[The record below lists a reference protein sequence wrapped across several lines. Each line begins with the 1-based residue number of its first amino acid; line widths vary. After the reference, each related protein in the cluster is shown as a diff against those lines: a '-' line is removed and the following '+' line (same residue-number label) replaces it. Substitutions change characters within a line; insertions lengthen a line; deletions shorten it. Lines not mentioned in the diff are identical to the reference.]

1 VRTELQVA
9 VAGLRRA
16 AGPERRAR
24 PVWLDP
30 LPAALP
36 LDAILDPGAAPVRP
50 GGPGWLA
57 IPLGLADRPREQAQV
72 PFAVDLNGSGG
83 HLALVG
89 APRSGKSTLLASLVA
104 GLALTH
110 DPGDVQVY
118 AIDLGGGRL
127 HALAGLPHV
136 GAVCGRAD
144 RERVHRLVRELR
156 AIAAERAE
164 AFRRHGLDGMTAHH
178 RARRD
183 GTLATG
189 GHGEVLVLIDNWA
202 LFAGEFADLASDVLD
217 LAAAGLHYGIHL
229 VVAANRWSDLR
240 MALRDNLGGRLEL
253 RLNDPVE
260 SEIGRHAAAALP
272 ADAPGRGLARS
283 GHVFQAA
290 LPRADRLADV
300 AGLAL
305 GVERLVAEVAGRWR
319 DAPAAPPIRTLP
331 REVHQADLL
340 DPATD
345 DQPGVTIG
353 LEEHGLGPA
362 RVDLFGNDPHFLV
375 LGDDRCG
382 KTNLLRGWLRRLA
395 ASHPPEQVRLAV
407 VDYRRQLVDAVDE
420 RHLLGYACTVASA
433 AELARRLAGEL
444 AGRLPPADLSVGA
457 LRQARTWSGP
467 ELVLVVD
474 DYDLVASAVA
484 NPLAGLVEILAQ
496 GRDVGFHLLL
506 ARRVGGLA
514 RSAFEPMLQRLREL
528 GPPGLLMSGDPDEG
542 PLLGGRKAE
551 PLPPGR
557 GHLVHRHD
565 AVLVQTALAD
575 SPPGH
580 DPAAGGATLGATEG

>member
-1 VRTELQVA
+1 VLPPSVPGPPAPAPPTPVAGTDGPTARVRTELQVA

-16 AGPERRAR
+16 AGPER

-127 HALAGLPHV
+127 HALAELPHV

-202 LFAGEFADLASDVLD
+202 LFAGEFADLASDVLE
-217 LAAAGLHYGIHL
+217 LAASGLHYGIHL
-229 VVAANRWSDLR
+229 VLAYAGTGIVRDSVRAHARDGDL
-240 MALRDNLGGRLEL
+240 
-253 RLNDPVE
+253 
-260 SEIGRHAAAALP
+260 
-272 ADAPGRGLARS
+272 GLA
-283 GHVFQAA
+283 
-290 LPRADRLADV
+290 
-300 AGLAL
+300 
-305 GVERLVAEVAGRWR
+305 GVL
-319 DAPAAPPIRTLP
+319 
-331 REVHQADLL
+331 
-340 DPATD
+340 
-345 DQPGVTIG
+345 
-353 LEEHGLGPA
+353 
-362 RVDLFGNDPHFLV
+362 
-375 LGDDRCG
+375 
-382 KTNLLRGWLRRLA
+382 
-395 ASHPPEQVRLAV
+395 HPTR
-407 VDYRRQLVDAVDE
+407 
-420 RHLLGYACTVASA
+420 ASA
-433 AELARRLAGEL
+433 AARH
-444 AGRLPPADLSVGA
+444 LPPAGSA
-457 LRQARTWSGP
+457 EESGR
-467 ELVLVVD
+467 
-474 DYDLVASAVA
+474 VAC
-484 NPLAGLVEILAQ
+484 
-496 GRDVGFHLLL
+496 
-506 ARRVGGLA
+506 
-514 RSAFEPMLQRLREL
+514 
-528 GPPGLLMSGDPDEG
+528 
-542 PLLGGRKAE
+542 
-551 PLPPGR
+551 
-557 GHLVHRHD
+557 
-565 AVLVQTALAD
+565 
-575 SPPGH
+575 
-580 DPAAGGATLGATEG
+580 